1 MTMDTASVQRLYDR
15 FSSVPGLWQ
24 ADALFS
30 RATEFSPYRARV
42 IGRLGIGPSSRVLD
56 VACGTG
62 LNFDL
67 LQRVT
72 RGEGDIVGIDV
83 SRKTL
88 GLARRRVA
96 RQKWD
101 NVGLVETDC
110 AGYRTDEKFDAALC
124 TFAVEII
131 PPWRETIDMMIESV
145 RPGGRLGFIGFQE
158 SSQRPFSVGNPL
170 WRRMCSAFG
179 PADLDRD
186 VPSYV
191 LERCDEVL
199 FDSVYGGL
207 YYLLVAGRR
216 A

>member
-1 MTMDTASVQRLYDR
+1 MDTASVRTMYDR
-15 FSSVPGLWQ
+15 FSSVPGLWEV
-24 ADALFS
+24 DALFS
-30 RATEFSPYRARV
+30 RATEYSPYRARV
-42 IGRLGIGPSSRVLD
+42 IGRLGIGSSSRVMD

-67 LQRVT
+67 LQRIT
-72 RGEGDIVGIDV
+72 RGEGRIVGLDV
-83 SRKTL
+83 SRRTL

-96 RQKWD
+96 HREWS
-101 NVGLVETDC
+101 NVELIETDC

-131 PPWRETIDMMIESV
+131 PPWRETIDMMIGSV

-158 SSQRPFSVGNPL
+158 SSRCPVSLGNPL

-199 FDSVYGGL
+199 FESVYGGL
-207 YYLLVAGRR
+207 YYLLVVTRR
-216 A
+216 P